1 MARLSSGVAA
11 WIPWVTIDA
20 VTPGTEIAA
29 PPPPGPP
36 ALVDLAGPRA
46 NAVMTKVRRTL
57 ATFGDP
63 GIAMRRAADAAATA
77 RRIMESSPNA
87 MGAAIGLAGRPLAAA
102 ARLPEDRP
110 LWILGDVRG
119 DALAL
124 AAALAFID
132 EADGGQGQALVAMLG
147 DWCGGA
153 AGDAAAAAMVLER
166 FLAAPERTLLLRGD
180 REWLVAAGEQA
191 GLPATPHAGDMAV
204 GSEHQAFRRPW
215 LDALASLVPSL
226 PVAAILPDGT
236 LLTHGAVPRP
246 PRLLPVAEWSSLQ
259 SSDAALRDF
268 AFGRLHTRD
277 ERVDAGDREGGFVA
291 GTADFAASL
300 AHLSRLAERP
310 LRRVVRGQDA
320 APEGHRW
327 LRAYGEGRVLTLTT
341 MADPLPEGSPGGRRY
356 PCVARLK
363 GGRLRVVQ
371 LDIPQDTA
379 RLAGQLFPPPMREAE
394 VPDRTLP
401 ERVMAGRSPST
412 KSEVAS
418 PDTVAGGRR
427 EPAVLASVFE
437 RGVRLLRSRD
447 WSGSRDAFR
456 EAAASTELKEAS
468 LLNQATACLW
478 LGAAGHQEALACLRQ
493 LRSMQPRCAEAHFGL
508 GIAFLAGEGNP
519 SEATRSLRTAV
530 EIAPDMADAWWA
542 LGLAAAMRHDT
553 SMAATAFA
561 RAAQGGC
568 VLSAPALMHGGIPT
582 RERSAAMEA
591 LRGLARCR
599 PSPGGSCET
608 ITS

>member
-1 MARLSSGVAA
+1 MARLSPGVAA
-11 WIPWVTIDA
+11 WIPWVTIVA
-20 VTPGTEIAA
+20 VMPGTEIAA

-57 ATFGDP
+57 ATFGDS

-124 AAALAFID
+124 AAALAFVD

-147 DWCGGA
+147 DWCGGT

-166 FLAAPERTLLLRGD
+166 FVAAPERTLLMRGD
-180 REWLVAAGEQA
+180 REWLVAAGETA
-191 GLPATPHAGDMAV
+191 GLPVTPHAGDMTV
-204 GSEHQAFRRPW
+204 GSEHQAFRRTW

-246 PRLLPVAEWSSLQ
+246 SRLLPIVEWSALQ
-259 SSDAALRDF
+259 CNDAALRDF
-268 AFGRLHTRD
+268 AFGRLHARD

-291 GTADFAASL
+291 GTADLAASL

-327 LRAYGEGRVLTLTT
+327 FRAYGEGRVLTLTT
-341 MADPLPEGSPGGRRY
+341 MADLLPEGSSGGRRH

-371 LDIPQDTA
+371 LDIPEDTA
-379 RLAGQLFPPPMREAE
+379 QLAGQLFPPEREALA
-394 VPDRTLP
+394 PGRTLP
-401 ERVMAGRSPST
+401 ERVMAGRVPST
-412 KSEVAS
+412 KSEIAS
-418 PDTVAGGRR
+418 PGAVTDGCR
-427 EPAVLASVFE
+427 EPGALASVFQ

-478 LGAAGHQEALACLRQ
+478 LGSAGHQEALACLRQ

-508 GIAFLAGEGNP
+508 GIAFLVGEGNP

-568 VLSAPALMHGGIPT
+568 VLSAPGLMHGGIPT

-599 PSPGGSCET
+599 PSPGGGCEMLA
-608 ITS
+608 S